1 MLCELLFDLNT
12 TELLD
17 DKTDRIGVLVNGRV
31 ELRVRLADILAPLLG
46 LSHLI
51 SAELAGCFAL

>member
-17 DKTDRIGVLVNGRV
+17 DETDRIGVLVNGRV

-46 LSHLI
+46 LGHLI
-51 SAELAGCFAL
+51 SAELPGCFTL